1 VRAFISIELIADD
14 MEPGERWSMR
24 VDEGVL
30 VVEFP
35 HGTGISPA
43 AGEALL
49 DRWRSLIADRDV
61 DSVVIAV
68 RTSRPCSDA
77 GRRALRESAQIA
89 VARGV
94 ERFAVVGERSKR
106 RFLKRTIDVEDVE
119 VEAFNDP
126 STAASWASS
135 GESGSSPS
143 VESTL

>member
-1 VRAFISIELIADD
+1 
-14 MEPGERWSMR
+14 MR
-24 VDEGVL
+24 VDEDVL

-61 DSVVIAV
+61 AAVVIVV

-94 ERFAVVGERSKR
+94 DRFAVVGERSKR
-106 RFLKRTIDVEDVE
+106 QYLQRTIAIEDIA

-126 STAASWASS
+126 AAAVRWAR
-135 GESGSSPS
+135 SSP
-143 VESTL
+143 ESPTSLRSSP

>member
-1 VRAFISIELIADD
+1 
-14 MEPGERWSMR
+14 MESSERWSMR
-24 VDEGVL
+24 VDDGVL

-35 HGTGISPA
+35 HGTGLSPA
-43 AGEALL
+43 DGEALL
-49 DRWRSLIADRDV
+49 DRWRTLTADRPI
-61 DSVVIAV
+61 SAVVIVV

-106 RFLKRTIDVEDVE
+106 RYLKRTIDIEDIT

-126 STAASWASS
+126 ETGLDWAACPADANPSV
-135 GESGSSPS
+135 GSSPS
-143 VESTL
+143 